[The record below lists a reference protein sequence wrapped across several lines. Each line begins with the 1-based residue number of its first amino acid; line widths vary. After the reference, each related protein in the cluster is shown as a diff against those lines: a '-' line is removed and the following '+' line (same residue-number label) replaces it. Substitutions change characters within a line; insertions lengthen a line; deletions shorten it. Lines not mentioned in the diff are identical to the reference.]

1 MAKSGGNSKKA
12 EKMVTK
18 VGRSLSTMK
27 AAVVEWMVG
36 PTPGAARAAIDWKME
51 AFKCTKIAARKWVRN
66 DTMLLQRVYKMLR
79 PRILVYEKPDPI
91 IMAEIAPML
100 LHRHHESGE
109 LTSVED
115 LERMFLE
122 KGDTWS

>member
-1 MAKSGGNSKKA
+1 
-12 EKMVTK
+12 
-18 VGRSLSTMK
+18 MK
-27 AAVVEWMVG
+27 ATVVEWMVG
-36 PTPGAARAAIDWKME
+36 PTPGVPRATIDWKME
-51 AFKCTKIAARKWVRN
+51 VFKYTEIVAQKWVQN
-66 DTMLLQRVYKMLR
+66 EMFLLQRVYKMLR

-122 KGDTWS
+122 EGDTWS